1 MLVAR
6 LFLLLAI
13 VAEVAGTSTMSLI
26 GQGHGW
32 WGGYIVMYVLI
43 AISYYFLA
51 FAAKKISIGVAY
63 AVWEGLGISLITV
76 VSIIAFDAHLNHQEL
91 FGLMLAVVGIV
102 CVTLGGESHG
112 QPNAKK
118 NADKPAKERSF
129 STSTRCES

>member
-13 VAEVAGTSTMSLI
+13 VAEVAGTSTMSFI

-32 WGGYIVMYVLI
+32 LGYIVMYVLI
-43 AISYYFLA
+43 AVSYYFLSI
-51 FAAKKISIGVAY
+51 AAKKISIGVAY

-76 VSIIAFDAHLNHQEL
+76 VSIVLFDSDLNTQEL
-91 FGLMLAVVGIV
+91 LGLMLAVIGIV

-112 QPNAKK
+112 QSNTKK
-118 NADKPAKERSF
+118 NADKLAKERSF
-129 STSTRCES
+129 STSVRCES

>member
-32 WGGYIVMYVLI
+32 LGYIVMYVLI
-43 AISYYFLA
+43 AVSYYFLSI
-51 FAAKKISIGVAY
+51 AAKKISIGVAY

-76 VSIIAFDAHLNHQEL
+76 VSIVLFDSDLNTQEL
-91 FGLMLAVVGIV
+91 LGLMLAVIGIV
-102 CVTLGGESHG
+102 CVTLGESHG
-112 QPNAKK
+112 QSNTKK
-118 NADKPAKERSF
+118 NADKSAKERSF
-129 STSTRCES
+129 STSVRCES

>member
-32 WGGYIVMYVLI
+32 WGYIVMYVLI

-76 VSIIAFDAHLNHQEL
+76 VSIIAFDVNLNHQEL

-102 CVTLGGESHG
+102 CVTLGESHG

-118 NADKPAKERSF
+118 KADKPAKERSF

>member
-32 WGGYIVMYVLI
+32 WGYIVMYVLI

-76 VSIIAFDAHLNHQEL
+76 VSIVLFDSDLNTQEL
-91 FGLMLAVVGIV
+91 LGLMLAVIGIV
-102 CVTLGGESHG
+102 CVTLGESHG
-112 QPNAKK
+112 QSNTKK
-118 NADKPAKERSF
+118 NADKSAKERSF
-129 STSTRCES
+129 STSVRCES

>member
-1 MLVAR
+1 
-6 LFLLLAI
+6 
-13 VAEVAGTSTMSLI
+13 MSLI

-32 WGGYIVMYVLI
+32 WGYIVMYVLI

-76 VSIIAFDAHLNHQEL
+76 VSIIAFDANLNHQEL

-102 CVTLGGESHG
+102 CVTLGESHG

>member
-26 GQGHGW
+26 GQGQGW
-32 WGGYIVMYVLI
+32 WGYIVMYVLI

-102 CVTLGGESHG
+102 CVTLGESHG

>member
-26 GQGHGW
+26 GQGHGG
-32 WGGYIVMYVLI
+32 GGYIVMYVLI

-76 VSIIAFDAHLNHQEL
+76 VSIIAFDANLNHQEL

-102 CVTLGGESHG
+102 CVTLGESHD
-112 QPNAKK
+112 QPNAEK
-118 NADKPAKERSF
+118 NADKPVKERSF
-129 STSTRCES
+129 SASTRCES

>member
-32 WGGYIVMYVLI
+32 WGYIVMYVLI

-76 VSIIAFDAHLNHQEL
+76 VSIIAFDANLNHQEL

-102 CVTLGGESHG
+102 CVTLGESLD
-112 QPNAKK
+112 QPNAEK

-129 STSTRCES
+129 SASTRCES